1 MGKNFKVWPH
11 KLDTEQLGIYE
22 TNDAKIMN
30 ETKFDIQDIE
40 EELESQNKLEVE
52 NSHIIYR

>member
-11 KLDTEQLGIYE
+11 KFDTEQLGIYE

>member
-11 KLDTEQLGIYE
+11 KLDTEQLGIY
-22 TNDAKIMN
+22 